1 MKKLKQKLNKI
12 RDFISNT
19 TFGSIILIIFI
30 MAWFYGIIYITEVS
44 DPKETQNTEEIN
56 MNDPEVV
63 KLREAIKKLESEEP
77 SRISENPTEEE
88 IYNSEYIKHIRV
100 ALNGYLDGNI
110 SEADKPLSEIVDGGN
125 KCGLD
130 SFDKSY
136 YTSKFIVVSARDSD
150 YGGVQA
156 NLFFIEKPDTL
167 FWVWIYKVVG
177 EDQQDEYQMRAFC
190 EDGPAPEEKTQFD
203 EFTKGMIKNSKYSF

>member
-1 MKKLKQKLNKI
+1 MKIIGKLNRI
-12 RDFISNT
+12 RDFLSNT
-19 TFGSIILIIFI
+19 TGGSIILLILMMILFS
-30 MAWFYGIIYITEVS
+30 GIIYIAKTYDS
-44 DPKETQNTEEIN
+44 KEAQNTEEIN
-56 MNDPEVV
+56 MDDPDVV
-63 KLREAIKKLESEEP
+63 KLREAIKKLESQEP
-77 SRISENPTEEE
+77 PRISENPTEEE
-88 IYNSEYIKHIRV
+88 IYNSEYVKHIRV
-100 ALNGYLDGNI
+100 ALNGYLNGDI

-136 YTSKFIVVSARDSD
+136 YTSKFIVIGASDSD

-156 NLFFIEKPDTL
+156 NLFFIDKPNTL

-177 EDQQDEYQMRAFC
+177 KDQEDEYQMRAFC

-203 EFTKGMIKNSKYSF
+203 DFTKGMIKNSKYSF